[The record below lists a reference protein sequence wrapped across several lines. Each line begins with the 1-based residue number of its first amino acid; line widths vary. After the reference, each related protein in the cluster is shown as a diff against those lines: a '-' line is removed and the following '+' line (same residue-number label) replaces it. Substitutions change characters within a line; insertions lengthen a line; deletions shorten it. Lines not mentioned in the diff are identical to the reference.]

1 MALHS
6 CRAGDFDAQKILFK
20 PAESKKDLV
29 LIYRSLELFLPVQTT
44 KGGYPT
50 RPKQPV
56 WKASLEIMIETQL
69 YMILMVN
76 NI

>member
-1 MALHS
+1 MRQVRSYLAHLRIALHS
-6 CRAGDFDAQKILFK
+6 CRAGDFDTQKILFK

-44 KGGYPT
+44 KGGYST

-56 WKASLEIMIETQL
+56 
-69 YMILMVN
+69 
-76 NI
+76 